1 MCSQSDH
8 TYTRLLKTSC
18 WLFSMFKLQF
28 TEDRLLIEL
37 LTSHRRPL
45 TVLFHAGHANKN
57 NWGNIPQSQVF
68 RRKRNILSQCSTTV
82 FRAKPELTLLLT
94 LSFLMKGSRTYRNFS
109 VQFSLYSTNLLQ
121 QSPQD
126 ALYCKD

>member
-1 MCSQSDH
+1 MQCAHNLTTLTPDS
-8 TYTRLLKTSC
+8 LK
-18 WLFSMFKLQF
+18 
-28 TEDRLLIEL
+28 
-37 LTSHRRPL
+37 H
-45 TVLFHAGHANKN
+45 HAGCFPCLNYNLQKTDYTSSFLRHTSVLLPCCF
-57 NWGNIPQSQVF
+57 WGNIPQSQVF